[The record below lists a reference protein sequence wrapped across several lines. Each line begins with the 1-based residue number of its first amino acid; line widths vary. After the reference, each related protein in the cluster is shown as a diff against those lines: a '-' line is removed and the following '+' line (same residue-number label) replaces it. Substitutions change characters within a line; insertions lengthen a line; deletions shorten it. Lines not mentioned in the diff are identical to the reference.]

1 MGISGQSWLSPLPT
15 RRSDFTP
22 AAVADQKIK
31 KQGDGDL
38 TLTLRQTPDVAA
50 QVGRL
55 KRPGQVLV
63 GFAAETNDV
72 LENAQGKL
80 QKKNLDMIV
89 ANDVTAPG
97 AGFDVD
103 TNIVTFVT
111 RDKQETLPCLPKRQV
126 ADELLD
132 RVMNLR
138 ESKER

>member
-1 MGISGQSWLSPLPT
+1 MIQAAAPA
-15 RRSDFTP
+15 DFTP
-22 AAVADQKIK
+22 AGVADQKIK

-55 KRPGQVLV
+55 KHEGQVLV

-111 RDKQETLPCLPKRQV
+111 REKQETLPCLPKTQV
-126 ADELLD
+126 AEELLD
-132 RVMNLR
+132 RAMALYAQKKR
-138 ESKER
+138 